1 MALFVR
7 TAGFGHLG
15 GHLVLAGWSAPG
27 RCQRPPSPLAPEYM
41 FCTGTMPPFTLRE
54 VSGRYKQR
62 QTQMFPFSRNNTSTP
77 TGSSSRFI
85 ETSSSNT
92 PRKTDN
98 SPLYFSRLFSSPGSR
113 NISTPSPSSSSC
125 PFRRNAP
132 SRKDPPPLLFNFYSP
147 VRHRLPQSPQPSSLR
162 PRNAIEFLNHSNSS
176 MIERALRVLE
186 SKRKKYPNEALV
198 EDELDS
204 EHVSLKRYRS
214 TEENNSSPL
223 LARSVPMLPQDA
235 EVISRP
241 KLKPSTPTSRPS
253 SSKLPDQVSRL
264 PSAALEAIAFG
275 LKRRRLEEEEKEG
288 EDVARKRPT
297 PTQSVISIID
307 ENLLPFSLAPAAKR
321 RATRDCETQT
331 VFQVDSATST
341 SESLPL
347 SHQRRRPASSNRS
360 TSVTR
365 FIAGLEAR
373 ARANALSRRFVAS
386 PAGVLTQSDSLEAR
400 HAKIRR
406 MFAEL
411 TEKAV
416 VDLTDNSLS
425 PVTASPIGAN
435 TTTSNHPDI
444 TSSSTPLLPPTASSV
459 AMSSVTLPSS
469 KVTEPVAVSSGTAL
483 ITAVVSTT
491 ESVVATTCS
500 FAPALP
506 LLGKSSHVGEQDS
519 TTTTTAVTSASMM
532 NLPFVFGIKSTVSTE
547 ITASTTSAPVST
559 SVAPSFTFSMES
571 TSQKSVD
578 QRSST
583 NTSTT
588 ALPSTLPVAKSTP
601 SFGQTS
607 FGGTIFSSA
616 SSASSASSVVVTSST
631 SSFAF
636 TLAKSTASG
645 GIATASSMPNFDFTI
660 SKPSMPV
667 VATTTSFIPLVTTS
681 SSLSSLASSGK
692 DNLAPSSAPLF
703 NFPAT
708 LTTATNTTTVSA
720 AATTSGGTFFS
731 PAMTSTDNA
740 AASSTSSTAAAVQLG
755 FRFGNTAPTTAP
767 STSVTSSMFNFSA
780 KPASINTTMG
790 TMLSTAPSTPTL
802 SACNFSAKP
811 DTFKTSSVFSAP
823 AITKTP
829 SILPPAKSMPAFN
842 FVLSTSATTAPTLF
856 DFSAKPTTTAYAK
869 IGEATT
875 PVVNFKAAV
884 TTGAATTTTTSVP
897 SVFPMKSAFSN
908 GNTAVP
914 SFVFPSA
921 QNTPSNA
928 ATTTTTST
936 SLFPSPKT
944 NTSELA
950 NGGSS
955 GGPFGKALFGFQNSS
970 NLTAV
975 TSIGGCFTFTS
986 PSMTITATT
995 TTPVS
1000 FSFTSTVTATSALGG
1015 SGLGAFSFSSGGAT
1029 ATGSSSTPFAP
1040 KPGTG
1045 VFQFGARPTAAP
1057 TTVTTTSP
1065 GFPLTLSSTRSSP
1078 SIFSTNDHT
1087 KRTGDSF
1094 TDGLSAPK
1102 LQAPSFGGG
1111 TVNPAP
1117 FSGTS
1122 VQPFTFGGSSGAV
1135 TAPPGGTVGAGSGGF
1150 NFSAAVT
1157 NPIGGFNFS
1166 QTQPAPVFSGAEG
1179 TPPNPFS
1186 AVPPTAP
1193 NATASFYQRRR
1204 QMRYSKRR

>member
-1 MALFVR
+1 
-7 TAGFGHLG
+7 
-15 GHLVLAGWSAPG
+15 
-27 RCQRPPSPLAPEYM
+27 
-41 FCTGTMPPFTLRE
+41 
-54 VSGRYKQR
+54 
-62 QTQMFPFSRNNTSTP
+62 MFPSSRNNTSTP
-77 TGSSSRFI
+77 TGSSSRI
-85 ETSSSNT
+85 TETSSSST
-92 PRKTDN
+92 RRKTDN

-113 NISTPSPSSSSC
+113 NISTPSPSSSLS
-125 PFRRNAP
+125 PFRQNAP
-132 SRKDPPPLLFNFYSP
+132 SRKDLPPSLFNFHSP
-147 VRHRLPQSPQPSSLR
+147 VRHRLPQSPQPSLSR

-186 SKRKKYPNEALV
+186 SKRKKCSNEALV
-198 EDELDS
+198 EDELES

-223 LARSVPMLPQDA
+223 LARSVTMLPQDA
-235 EVISRP
+235 EVIPRP
-241 KLKPSTPTSRPS
+241 KLKPSTSTSRPS

-307 ENLLPFSLAPAAKR
+307 ENLLPFSPSPAAKR

-386 PAGVLTQSDSLEAR
+386 PAAVLTQADSLEAR

-416 VDLTDNSLS
+416 VDLADNSLS

-435 TTTSNHPDI
+435 TITSNHLDI
-444 TSSSTPLLPPTASSV
+444 TSSSTPLLPPSIASSV

-469 KVTEPVAVSSGTAL
+469 KATEPVAVSSGTAL

-506 LLGKSSHVGEQDS
+506 LLGKSSHVGEQGS

-532 NLPFVFGIKSTVSTE
+532 NLPFVFGIKSAVSTE
-547 ITASTTSAPVST
+547 ITASTTSAAVLT

-578 QRSST
+578 QRSSA

-588 ALPSTLPVAKSTP
+588 ALPSTVPVAKSTP

-645 GIATASSMPNFDFTI
+645 GIATVSSMPNFDFTI

-667 VATTTSFIPLVTTS
+667 VATTTSFIPLVTTP
-681 SSLSSLASSGK
+681 SSLSSLACSGK
-692 DNLAPSSAPLF
+692 DNLAPPSAPLF

-708 LTTATNTTTVSA
+708 LTTATNTTTLSA
-720 AATTSGGTFFS
+720 AATTGGGTFFS
-731 PAMTSTDNA
+731 PAMTTTDNA
-740 AASSTSSTAAAVQLG
+740 AASSTSSTVAAIQLG
-755 FRFGNTAPTTAP
+755 FGSGNSAPTTAP

-780 KPASINTTMG
+780 KPASTNTTMG

-856 DFSAKPTTTAYAK
+856 DFSAKPTTTTYAK
-869 IGEATT
+869 IGEATM

-914 SFVFPSA
+914 SFGFPSV
-921 QNTPSNA
+921 QNTPSTT

-944 NTSELA
+944 NTSGLA

-955 GGPFGKALFGFQNSS
+955 GNPFGTALFGFQNSS

-986 PSMTITATT
+986 PSMNITATT

-1015 SGLGAFSFSSGGAT
+1015 SGLGVFNFSSGGAT

-1045 VFQFGARPTAAP
+1045 VFQFGARPAAAP
-1057 TTVTTTSP
+1057 TTVTTTSA

-1078 SIFSTNDHT
+1078 SIFPTNDHT

-1102 LQAPSFGGG
+1102 PQPPSFGGG
-1111 TVNPAP
+1111 TVNTAP

-1122 VQPFTFGGSSGAV
+1122 VQPFTFVGSGGAV

-1157 NPIGGFNFS
+1157 NPTGGFNFS
-1166 QTQPAPVFSGAEG
+1166 QAQPAPVFGGAEG
-1179 TPPNPFS
+1179 APPNPFS
-1186 AVPPTAP
+1186 AAPPTAP
-1193 NATASFYQRRR
+1193 NAAASFYQRRR